1 MKKDIDRLMRE
12 NDLAALWII
21 GPADHN
27 PYMYYFTGGHHISA
41 SDLIKPAGKKPVL
54 FHSPLEREEATATGL
69 KTISYNRYKFMELIK
84 QTKGDQ
90 QKANILM
97 LKKMFTD
104 MGVTKG
110 RVMLYGKSDAGMA
123 YEMTKSVRKALPGI
137 EFVGDVHQSILPT
150 AMLTKDTTELDRIRA
165 MGAITTRVVGR
176 TAEFLTSHKA
186 KNGRLVKRN
195 GSPLTIGEVKS
206 NINLWLAE
214 AGVENPEGTIFSIGR
229 DAGIGHSTGTPTDE
243 LSLGKTIVY
252 DIFPCELLGGYFY
265 DFTRTWCLGF
275 APDEVQSLYD
285 DVKYVYD
292 TVVSELKVDTLGAVY
307 QKRTCDL
314 FAAKGHPTIDTN
326 PQTENGYNHSL
337 GHGIGINIHEKPFM
351 GAISKDKLIK
361 GSAFTIEPG
370 LYYPD
375 RGMGARIEDS
385 YCVTPDG
392 RIECLAP
399 YPFDLVLKVKGH

>member
-1 MKKDIDRLMRE
+1 
-12 NDLAALWII
+12 
-21 GPADHN
+21 
-27 PYMYYFTGGHHISA
+27 
-41 SDLIKPAGKKPVL
+41 
-54 FHSPLEREEATATGL
+54 
-69 KTISYNRYKFMELIK
+69 
-84 QTKGDQ
+84 
-90 QKANILM
+90 
-97 LKKMFTD
+97 
-104 MGVTKG
+104 
-110 RVMLYGKSDAGMA
+110 
-123 YEMTKSVRKALPGI
+123 
-137 EFVGDVHQSILPT
+137 
-150 AMLTKDTTELDRIRA
+150 
-165 MGAITTRVVGR
+165 VVGR